1 VWIRRPSATS
11 IRFNAQRV
19 LPVENIGET
28 RVSEAIDTGATR
40 SFINRA
46 LANPLTRLADG
57 TTRIVSGALD
67 LPIELG
73 NQKKTITL
81 LILEEVIGNLLLG
94 IDFFSQR
101 NATLQCGGI
110 VTKIRGKRI
119 CQQRERRIKRHGV
132 GSIETD
138 ITDEEIQDS
147 PTMELDLMNN
157 IKGVSHIAKHRMFMK
172 HDRPNSGSTLV
183 TPSCRSLSMNRWT
196 NYFHKDS

>member
-1 VWIRRPSATS
+1 
-11 IRFNAQRV
+11 
-19 LPVENIGET
+19 
-28 RVSEAIDTGATR
+28 
-40 SFINRA
+40 
-46 LANPLTRLADG
+46 
-57 TTRIVSGALD
+57 VSGALD

-147 PTMELDLMNN
+147 PTMELDLMNT

-183 TPSCRSLSMNRWT
+183 TRSCRSLSMNRWT
-196 NYFHKDS
+196 NYFHKVS